1 MKLFITFASFLVDLS
16 VISEFKVSFSAT
28 FKKIKFFEFDS
39 FVIRN
44 EEEASL
50 YLDRRDAK
58 VTTPSGDRYYLSW
71 NQRDGFKD
79 T

>member
-1 MKLFITFASFLVDLS
+1 MTWKLILNLS
-16 VISEFKVSFSAT
+16 VSLPKGIVIDFEKFSAT

-58 VTTPSGDRYYLSW
+58 VTPPSGDRYYLSW

>member
-1 MKLFITFASFLVDLS
+1 MKLFVTFASFLVDLS
-16 VISEFKVSFSAT
+16 VIFEFEDS